1 MFTQADL
8 FLWLKVF
15 VALYILFLIT
25 VKLIRYFRGYPTLNR
40 VLLLQN
46 KLRKKATLT
55 GNERLFVL
63 FVING
68 ELKAAKKLYR
78 EVSR

>member
-15 VALYILFLIT
+15 VVLYILFLIT
-25 VKLIRYFRGYPTLNR
+25 IKLIRHFRSYPTLKR
-40 VLLLQN
+40 VLRLQRQ
-46 KLRKKATLT
+46 LQSKATLSKEERWFQYHVT
-55 GNERLFVL
+55 VGN
-63 FVING
+63 
-68 ELKAAKKLYR
+68 LKAARHWYR

>member
-1 MFTQADL
+1 MFTQEFM

-15 VALYILFLIT
+15 VVLYILFLIT
-25 VKLIRYFRGYPTLNR
+25 VKLIKHFRSHPTLNR

>member
-1 MFTQADL
+1 M

-15 VALYILFLIT
+15 VVLYILFLIT

-63 FVING
+63 FVTIG
-68 ELKAAKKLYR
+68 ELKAARRLYR
-78 EVSR
+78 EVLR